1 MYLRLPRLHKFKHG
15 LDDVISA
22 YPILSEGGLARNS
35 SSGPHL
41 IERLLPDNFV
51 PVALVIPRGDCVA
64 ALSLVSR
71 QRLTCL

>member
-1 MYLRLPRLHKFKHG
+1 MYLPLPRLHKFKHG

-22 YPILSEGGLARNS
+22 YPILSEGGLARNAAR
-35 SSGPHL
+35 GPHL
-41 IERLLPDNFV
+41 IKCLLTDDFV